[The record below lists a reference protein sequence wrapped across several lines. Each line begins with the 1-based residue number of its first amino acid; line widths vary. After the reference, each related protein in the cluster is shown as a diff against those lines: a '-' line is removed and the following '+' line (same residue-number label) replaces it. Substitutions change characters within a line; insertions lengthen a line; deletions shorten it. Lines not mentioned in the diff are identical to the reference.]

1 MKECNDFVITNVFV
15 QDTQHSAMS
24 VVTRLCGKM
33 EPTDESIPNHTQA
46 LGELLGHDDPKV
58 RREDRREWEGW
69 SLPSWSVN
77 DSLEEK
83 CAL

>member
-1 MKECNDFVITNVFV
+1 MIENVFV

-33 EPTDESIPNHTQA
+33 EPTDESIPNHTQS

-58 RREDRREWEGW
+58 SAEEKEGR
-69 SLPSWSVN
+69 VN

-83 CAL
+83 KCAL